1 MEPTL
6 SQALHLMNGDTTNA
20 KIQQGGVLN
29 ELKAQGLDPMATLE
43 NLYIRC
49 LGRKPTDAEKA
60 SLAPLFAEGSN
71 VDQSLIDVYWALL
84 NSREFLF
91 NH

>member
-6 SQALHLMNGDTTNA
+6 SQALHLLNGDTVNA
-20 KIQQGGVLN
+20 KIQQGGLIPK
-29 ELKAQGLDPMATLE
+29 LIATKKRPE
-43 NLYIRC
+43 ERITELYIRC
-49 LGRKPTDAEKA
+49 LSRKPTQDEIARLGPA
-60 SLAPLFAEGSN
+60 LSQGNDPAQALGDLF
-71 VDQSLIDVYWALL
+71 WALL

>member
-6 SQALHLMNGDTTNA
+6 SQALHLMNGDTVNA
-20 KIQQGGVLN
+20 KIQQGGVLAK
-29 ELKAQGLDPMATLE
+29 LKEQGLAPPAAIED
-43 NLYIRC
+43 LYIRC
-49 LGRKPTDAEKA
+49 VGRKPTAEEQA
-60 SLAPLFAEGSN
+60 ALAPLFAEGTN
-71 VDQSLIDVYWALL
+71 QDQAMLDVFWALL